1 MISAGAHGRGDMHAN
16 NALHSNACLDSGCC
30 RFATSF
36 LRYRTRSGD
45 CCIGK
50 MSVVEAQ
57 KQRGK
62 QAKARARAKKAPRSE
77 VRRYNVLM
85 AKIHNPQIHLLL
97 PHQHR
102 PSQAS
107 RTIQCITIPCR
118 GRLESIVMADTL
130 MDPTRSRPGKPSS
143 TSSSV
148 PVRLLQVA
156 RQSNLMGDYYCQPAY
171 LAILHHPSCSLPYP
185 ERC

>member
-1 MISAGAHGRGDMHAN
+1 MPTTLFTAMHVLTADAAVLPPLFSGTALAPAIVVLGR
-16 NALHSNACLDSGCC
+16 C
-30 RFATSF
+30 RWWRRKS
-36 LRYRTRSGD
+36 
-45 CCIGK
+45 
-50 MSVVEAQ
+50 SVESKPRQ
-57 KQRGK
+57 G
-62 QAKARARAKKAPRSE
+62 RARAKKAPRSE

-97 PHQHR
+97 PHQDR